1 MSLLVINHMS
11 QTARFLLF
19 APLFEIQQR
28 LYNISLDRNSQY
40 IVGCNC
46 DIDT

>member
-1 MSLLVINHMS
+1 MSNLMS

-19 APLFEIQQR
+19 APLFEIKQR
-28 LYNISLDRNSQY
+28 LYNISLDRHSQY
-40 IVGCNC
+40 IVGFNC